1 MSYKTWNKNHYIK
14 TITAVIFFLLAPGS
28 IFCQITVFEG
38 SLGPGDSR
46 LGKYFDTHTIQLR
59 SGMRVM
65 AVLTSSD
72 FDTYLFVE
80 SPGGVERQNDD
91 YSEDGTDSRLEFLSA
106 ENGEWNFK
114 VTSTEDNTEGNYRL
128 TITEEYIGEA
138 AAHSGVLDK
147 DDPVAMKGEYYDSY
161 LFRAK
166 ANQRIVIAMESDVFD
181 SYLVVQPPS
190 GYPRIN
196 DDYQDESQSLID
208 FITETGGE
216 YRVYATSTFPA
227 AKGAYELS
235 ILLGRIVDGKKLPGI
250 LDDKDAVLDEYGYY
264 DEYSFFWEAGRHVI
278 AELSSGDFDT
288 YLFIE
293 KPDGSEEENDDYN
306 ELVNLSRIELVT
318 EQTGEYLITVSSY
331 EQGESGSYALNIF
344 TWDEGSGN

>member
-1 MSYKTWNKNHYIK
+1 MSFKTLHKNRYPK
-14 TITAVIFFLLAPGS
+14 TIAAAIFFLLAAGS
-28 IFCQITVFEG
+28 LFCQTTVFEG

-46 LGKYFDTHTIQLR
+46 LGKYFDTHTLQLR
-59 SGMRVM
+59 SGMRVV

-80 SPGGVERQNDD
+80 SPGGVERRNDD
-91 YSEDGTDSRLEFLSA
+91 YGEDGTDSRLEFLSA

-114 VTSTEDNTEGNYRL
+114 VTSSEDNTEGNYRL
-128 TITEEYIGEA
+128 TITKEYLGEA
-138 AAHSGVLDK
+138 TAYSGVLDK
-147 DDPVAMKGEYYDSY
+147 DDPIAMKGEYYDSY
-161 LFRAK
+161 PFMAR
-166 ANQRIVIAMESDVFD
+166 ANQRIVITMESDVFD
-181 SYLVVQPPS
+181 SYLVVRPPS

-216 YRVYATSTFPA
+216 YRVYATSAFPA
-227 AKGAYELS
+227 TKGAYELS
-235 ILLGRIVDGKKLPGI
+235 ILLGRIVDGRKIPGR
-250 LDDKDAVLDEYGYY
+250 LDEKDAVLDGYGYS
-264 DEYSFFWEAGRHVI
+264 DEYTFFWEAGRHVI

-318 EQTGEYLITVSSY
+318 EQAGEYLITVSSY
-331 EQGESGSYALNIF
+331 EEGESGSYALNVF
-344 TWDEGSGN
+344 TWNDGSAN